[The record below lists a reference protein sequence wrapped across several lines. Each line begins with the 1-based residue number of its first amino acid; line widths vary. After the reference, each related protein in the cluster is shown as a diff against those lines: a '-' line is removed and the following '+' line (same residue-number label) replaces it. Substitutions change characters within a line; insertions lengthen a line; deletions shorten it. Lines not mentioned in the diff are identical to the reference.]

1 MRFHLLQSKRNKKNP
16 SRASVAGSWTSYFH
30 HQALNPRR
38 KKKSSLQRKR
48 LYHLYRNLVPIATV
62 NSKIIKLSFVES
74 VVLEEILLSE

>member
-16 SRASVAGSWTSYFH
+16 SRALVAGSWTSYFH
-30 HQALNPRR
+30 QQLLHLRR

-48 LYHLYRNLVPIATV
+48 LYHLYLSLVPIATV
-62 NSKIIKLSFVES
+62 SSRIITLSFVEF